1 MTIREKHI
9 NRWTIG
15 LLFLVGSSFLFAYTI
30 DHNFDLHFGKDGG
43 LSFLAST
50 RIISGSIFFLIIK
63 QRKFSF
69 PGIGV
74 VASFLMYLSYMYFGG
89 EIVYESALVD
99 QLIVSGLI
107 AFCGYLYSKYFER
120 NVEVP
125 S

>member
-1 MTIREKHI
+1 
-9 NRWTIG
+9 
-15 LLFLVGSSFLFAYTI
+15 VFAYPI